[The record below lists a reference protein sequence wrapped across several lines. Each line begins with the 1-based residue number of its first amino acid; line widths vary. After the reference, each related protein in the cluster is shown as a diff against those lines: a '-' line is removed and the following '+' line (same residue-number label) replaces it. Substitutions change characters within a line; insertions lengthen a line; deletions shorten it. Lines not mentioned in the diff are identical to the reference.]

1 MKYIFIPFFLLIII
15 SSYGQNMALEN
26 GRIIWQKIYSSNKSI
41 DEIHNLILKSGNFS
55 DIKKTGSQITANI
68 NQFLLNRKLS
78 KSSGSLYMYTDD
90 ITGFVLIEFKEQR
103 YRITVKN
110 LTFISNTEIHAL
122 GDGVGARTPLERY
135 ALNGNGEYRKAYLKR
150 DEGVIDANLN
160 QIFNPQIRDND
171 W

>member
-1 MKYIFIPFFLLIII
+1 
-15 SSYGQNMALEN
+15 MALEN
-26 GRIIWQKIYSSNKSI
+26 GNILWQKIISKGESI
-41 DEIHNLILKSGNFS
+41 DEVYSFMMRSGNFS
-55 DIKKTGSQITANI
+55 DIKKTEKQITANI

-90 ITGFVLIEFKEQR
+90 ITGFVLVEFKEER

-122 GDGVGARTPLERY
+122 GDGVGARTQLERY
-135 ALNGNGEYRKAYLKR
+135 ALNSQGEYRKAYLKR

-160 QIFNPQIRDND
+160 QLFDLQIRDND

>member
-1 MKYIFIPFFLLIII
+1 MKCLFSFLFLSITI
-15 SSYGQNMALEN
+15 STFSQSMALEN
-26 GRIIWQKIYSSNKSI
+26 GSIIWQKIYSSNKSI
-41 DEIHNLILKSGNFS
+41 DEMHNLILKSGNFS

-90 ITGFVLIEFKEQR
+90 ITGFVLIEFKEKR

-122 GDGVGARTPLERY
+122 GDGVGARTSLESY
-135 ALNGNGEYRKAYLKR
+135 ALNGKGEYRKAYLKR

-160 QIFNPQIRDND
+160 QLFDLQIRDND